1 MQYIRGVSEGYFL
14 KFTTVLR
21 CIHHN
26 SAIYSLHCLPQVGR
40 VNRQMRGNRQ
50 RWPGGFGADVPEAAR
65 RAGGCAP
72 GPGAWQQAGQGRRQS
87 GWTGGSKGSRDPQGP
102 TRKSAPRQ
110 KIAAA
115 RAPDGCLSARTTYCG
130 CPAPALPFPGL

>member
-1 MQYIRGVSEGYFL
+1 VAGWNQGETPPEPPGEPVGAPL
-14 KFTTVLR
+14 VLAPGNR
-21 CIHHN
+21 Q
-26 SAIYSLHCLPQVGR
+26 ARTGAKAVGR
-40 VNRQMRGNRQ
+40 V
-50 RWPGGFGADVPEAAR
+50 GA
-65 RAGGCAP
+65 
-72 GPGAWQQAGQGRRQS
+72 
-87 GWTGGSKGSRDPQGP
+87 RDRVILKGP